1 MKEPIGKTA
10 RKIIHESKNNPRII
24 SYNKKTMGKTAKK
37 ILSKSNPPINNNR
50 IAMIKGYIYC
60 IVNKS
65 NGSRYIGQ
73 TVRNP
78 NTRFNEHMNNAFDFT
93 SSSYNTQFSQ
103 AIRTYGIN
111 NFELL
116 ILETGI
122 IESNLD
128 SREIHYIARYNTYYG
143 GYNGTKGGGARVKT
157 FSNINRYNNS
167 NGVYNGNKGGGT
179 RVKTFS
185 NESDEAIKDSE
196 EFRKK
201 YDDKRKSDEELQ
213 NWFCMCCFGVFIV
226 VMIIVILGN
235 I

>member
-1 MKEPIGKTA
+1 MGNYMKEPIGKTA

-24 SYNKKTMGKTAKK
+24 SYNKNPMGKTAKK

-78 NTRFNEHMNNAFDFT
+78 NTRFNEHMNNAFDFN
-93 SSSYNTQFSQ
+93 SSSYNTQFSH

-157 FSNINRYNNS
+157 FSNEFHEN
-167 NGVYNGNKGGGT
+167 
-179 RVKTFS
+179 
-185 NESDEAIKDSE
+185 AIKDSE

-201 YDDKRKSDEELQ
+201 YDEKRKSDEELQ
-213 NWFCMCCFGVFIV
+213 NWFCACCFGVFIV